1 MVYDLRCIYIG
12 NEPSFALETKVRNV
26 SNNINRSLIGNI
38 LKSIRVENNIPMK
51 KIASAL
57 KVSEST
63 VSQIETGKNSATK
76 EKINEICH
84 VCGCS
89 FDYKTDREKMIDL
102 VLYIY
107 AQYTNLSTDEMNSTI
122 EEVKNNSFISC
133 SYARFEYYL
142 ILYMDNIVNKNI
154 SNVEFIEKMIEIGIN
169 SFTNNEL
176 AIYYDMQGLKYIY
189 SKNSIKAVKFLEKS
203 ISFNSNFLMN
213 NYHHCTIYLNLG
225 YYNLAQIFIN
235 KSLKIALEDVMIERL
250 FHLLLNQASLYIN
263 TLQYQEA
270 DRINLKLLEESYV
283 RNDLFL
289 RYCVLSNLTLSSLL
303 KKDFNDGFVYIG
315 MIDQKYL
322 NDDYDLILYQI
333 MLYFFSNDYIS
344 TKNHI
349 RKALGNTSISSYYK
363 NFFQGIKYL
372 MDNKFIKAIER
383 IESCYNLALTAGE
396 VDRAMLVLKL
406 LNELYLD
413 HGLQNKLRKVKKL
426 QENFYK
432 MSYAN
437 QIIEDIELKLN

>member
-1 MVYDLRCIYIG
+1 M
-12 NEPSFALETKVRNV
+12 LENTNKF
-26 SNNINRSLIGNI
+26 LIGNI
-38 LKSIRVENNIPMK
+38 LKSIRVEKDIPIK
-51 KIASAL
+51 RISSAL

-63 VSQIETGKNSATK
+63 ISQIETGKNKPAK
-76 EKINEICH
+76 EKITAISQIC
-84 VCGCS
+84 GYS
-89 FDYKTDREKMIDL
+89 FDYEIDREEIIGL
-102 VLYIY
+102 VQLIY
-107 AQYTNLSTDEMNSTI
+107 TQYTNLEKEKLNLTI
-122 EEVKNNSFISC
+122 GKIKSSISIQC

-142 ILYMDNIVNKNI
+142 ILYMDVIINQKNEDVQFLKKI
-154 SNVEFIEKMIEIGIN
+154 LEIGK
-169 SFTNNEL
+169 STFSVKEL
-176 AIYYDMQGLKYIY
+176 SIYYDIQALEMMYL
-189 SKNSIKAVKFLEKS
+189 NDNIKALEYLDKS
-203 ISFNSNFLMN
+203 RLYDNESLMN
-213 NYHHCTIYLNLG
+213 HYHYCSIYLNLG
-225 YYNLAQIFIN
+225 YYTLAQQYII
-235 KSLKIALEDVMIERL
+235 KCIDIAVKEVSFERL
-250 FHLLLNQASLYIN
+250 CYLILNQGVLYLN
-263 TLQYQEA
+263 TSQYNES
-270 DRINLKLLEESYV
+270 IVLNLKLLEESKK
-283 RNDLFL
+283 RNNAILEF
-289 RYCVLSNLTLSSLL
+289 CVLANLTLSSLMQ
-303 KKDFNDGFVYIG
+303 KDFKLGFKYLE

-383 IESCYNLALTAGE
+383 IESCYNLVLTAGE
-396 VDRAMLVLKL
+396 VDRAMLDLKL

-413 HGLQNKLRKVKKL
+413 CGLQNKLKKVKEL